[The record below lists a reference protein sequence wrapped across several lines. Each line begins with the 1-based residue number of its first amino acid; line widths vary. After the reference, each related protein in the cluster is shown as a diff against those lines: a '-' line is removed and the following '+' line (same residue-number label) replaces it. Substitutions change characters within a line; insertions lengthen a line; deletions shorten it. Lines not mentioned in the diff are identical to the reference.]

1 MELSVN
7 ELAQMRETV
16 SALLDELQLEAYLFE
31 VEPQEGQWE
40 IKLECAIDEGW
51 ETFRLSAE
59 KEYLLRGKDDAV
71 AHGVM
76 LDNWREALSAC
87 RIKSP

>member
-16 SALLDELQLEAYLFE
+16 TALLDELQLEAYLFE
-31 VEPQEGQWE
+31 IEPEEGQWE
-40 IKLECAIDEGW
+40 IKIECAIDQGW
-51 ETFRLSAE
+51 ETFRLTAE
-59 KEYLLRGKDDAV
+59 KEYLLRGAEDAV
-71 AHGVM
+71 AHAVM
-76 LDNWREALSAC
+76 LDNWREALSAG

>member
-1 MELSVN
+1 MELSAN

-16 SALLDELQLEAYLFE
+16 TALLDELQLEAYLFE
-31 VEPQEGQWE
+31 IEPQEGQWE

-51 ETFRLSAE
+51 ETFRLTAE
-59 KEYLLRGKDDAV
+59 KEYLLRGSDDAV
-71 AHGVM
+71 AHAVM
-76 LDNWREALSAC
+76 LDNWREALSTC

>member
-16 SALLDELQLEAYLFE
+16 TALLDELQLEAYLFE
-31 VEPQEGQWE
+31 IEPEEGQWE
-40 IKLECAIDEGW
+40 IKIECAIDQGW
-51 ETFRLSAE
+51 ETFRLTAE
-59 KEYLLRGKDDAV
+59 KEYLLRGSDDAV
-71 AHGVM
+71 AHTVM

>member
-1 MELSVN
+1 MELSVD
-7 ELAQMRETV
+7 ELAQIRETV

-40 IKLECAIDEGW
+40 IKLECAMDEGW
-51 ETFRLSAE
+51 ETFQLSAE
-59 KEYLLRGKDDAV
+59 KDYLLHGSEDAV
-71 AHGVM
+71 AHNVI
-76 LDNWREALSAC
+76 LDNWREALAAC